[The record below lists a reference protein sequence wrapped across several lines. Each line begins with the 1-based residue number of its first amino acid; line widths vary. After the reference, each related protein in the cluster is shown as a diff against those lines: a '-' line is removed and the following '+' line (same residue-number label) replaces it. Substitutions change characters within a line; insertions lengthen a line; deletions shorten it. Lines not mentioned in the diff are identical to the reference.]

1 MNTKTLVAAGF
12 ALVGV
17 AVAGFALTSSF
28 RGGQKSGSR
37 LSLVTRDGGGP
48 PGGPGPGEG
57 EKREAPALKAGGDP
71 ADTIASAAKA
81 LGDAPEQ
88 EEAEPR
94 NPPNFAVV
102 KSDEDVAPMLVDL
115 EEQVANATASMPEVQ
130 SLGVQ
135 AQAKLAAATRT
146 ALEPYFLGSRNKV
159 LEAIAALGGTP
170 PDPNA
175 PPPTGPDGQP
185 MPGPRGGPGG
195 PLVNLLKH
203 ASIDLANAR
212 ILPVMQN
219 GKDFREDGMRG
230 EIGGAVSTS
239 GKVIPG
245 TTPAPGAEGS
255 GGAGAGGPERRE
267 ISVTAG
273 GGAPPRVEAGS
284 SPGGAPRDRMV
295 MKMMQRGAYPGV
307 EDPLRKKLTVV
318 EVRAPLLLE
327 GEKPG
332 KDATDIE
339 IGIDMAWNPE
349 ANQWQPAGF
358 TLYPKNQQSMMKV
371 AQAMR
376 AAPNG

>member
-12 ALVGV
+12 ALAGV
-17 AVAGFALTSSF
+17 AVAGFALTSSLS
-28 RGGQKSGSR
+28 GGQKPGSR
-37 LSLVTRDGGGP
+37 LRLVTREGGGP
-48 PGGPGPGEG
+48 PGGGSGAGEG
-57 EKREAPALKAGGDP
+57 ERREAPTIKAGGDA
-71 ADTIASAAKA
+71 ADALASSAKA
-81 LGDAPEQ
+81 LGDAPE

-115 EEQVANATASMPEVQ
+115 EEQVANATASIPEVQ

-159 LEAIAALGGTP
+159 IEAIQALGGTP

-195 PLVNLLKH
+195 PLINLLKH

-245 TTPAPGAEGS
+245 TTPAPGAEGA
-255 GGAGAGGPERRE
+255 GGAGGEQRRE

-273 GGAPPRVEAGS
+273 GGAPPRVEAGAS
-284 SPGGAPRDRMV
+284 QGPPRDRMV
-295 MKMMQRGAYPGV
+295 MKMMQRGAFPGV

-332 KDATDIE
+332 KDAPDIE

-376 AAPNG
+376 AAQQG

>member
-1 MNTKTLVAAGF
+1 MQTKALAAAGF
-12 ALVGV
+12 AVAGI
-17 AVAGFALTSSF
+17 AVAGWAVTATY
-28 RGGQKSGSR
+28 GGRDKPGSR
-37 LSLVTRDGGGP
+37 LALVTRDGGGP
-48 PGGPGPGEG
+48 GGNPAGPGGGDAR
-57 EKREAPALKAGGDP
+57 REAPTIKAGGDP
-71 ADTIASAAKA
+71 ADALASAAEA
-81 LGDAPEQ
+81 AGDGSEG
-88 EEAEPR
+88 ESEAR
-94 NPPNFAVV
+94 NPPNFPEIKA
-102 KSDEDVAPMLVDL
+102 DEDVAPMLVEL
-115 EEQVANATASMPEVQ
+115 EQQVADATASLNEVQ
-130 SLGVQ
+130 TLGAQ
-135 AQAKLAAATRT
+135 AQAKLGAATRT

-159 LEAIAALGGTP
+159 LEAIAALGGVP

-219 GKDFREDGMRG
+219 GKDFRDDGLKD
-230 EIGGAVSTS
+230 ELGGAVSSS

-245 TTPAPGAEGS
+245 TTPAPGAPGS
-255 GGAGAGGPERRE
+255 GGPGGEQRKE

-273 GGAPPRVEAGS
+273 GGGPPRVDA
-284 SPGGAPRDRMV
+284 GAPRGPVRDRMV

-307 EDPLRKKLTVV
+307 EDPLPKKLTVV

-332 KDATDIE
+332 KNATDIE
-339 IGIDMAWNPE
+339 IGVDMAWNPE
-349 ANQWQPAGF
+349 AQQWQPAGF

-371 AQAMR
+371 AQALR
-376 AAPNG
+376 AAQQG